1 MQLMGN
7 LYGILMIKERG
18 LEQFI
23 WYVLDLQKIDWFSGK
38 LKWTKN
44 QADITAIP
52 ELLKV
57 LELSG
62 SKRDN

>member
-52 ELLKV
+52 DLLKV